1 MSINISFPEVSLACS
16 TASLFATDNINIFY
30 LLFVVATMSAFF
42 KVCLAEKRIEDIKEI
57 TVSKREYIDESS
69 IDNE

>member
-1 MSINISFPEVSLACS
+1 MSININFPEISLVCS

-30 LLFVVATMSAFF
+30 LLFVISTMSAFF
-42 KVCLAEKRIEDIKEI
+42 KVCLAEKRIEDIKQMTTI
-57 TVSKREYIDESS
+57 KKDYIDESS